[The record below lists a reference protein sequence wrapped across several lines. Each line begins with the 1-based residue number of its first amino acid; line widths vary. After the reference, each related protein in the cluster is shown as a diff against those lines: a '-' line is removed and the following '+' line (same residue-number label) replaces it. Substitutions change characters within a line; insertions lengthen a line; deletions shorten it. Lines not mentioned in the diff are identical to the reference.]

1 MNNKLFPIITAS
13 ILFFAAC
20 TNPSV
25 SENSIDAT
33 NISSSSNSQNDEN
46 KSSNNEPVDL
56 CRCLT
61 EPGDSDYMRQHG
73 TACDAAISSAIGVT
87 DWKKVNMSQ
96 NTIVSNRFDALARKC
111 AGSNDNGEVESASVS
126 DNIDGVYRGSDN
138 ISGLALEA
146 KLVISGDRWSAVS
159 KLGYDAPEIQN
170 GVVHGTDLYDDSGM
184 LKIGYVSGNTARID
198 GYPSMHK

>member
-1 MNNKLFPIITAS
+1 MKIKLYTIVSVS
-13 ILFFAAC
+13 IVFFAAC

-25 SENSIDAT
+25 SKSSIDAT
-33 NISSSSNSQNDEN
+33 STSSSSNSQNEEN
-46 KSSNNEPVDL
+46 KSSSNEPVDL

-73 TACDAAISSAIGVT
+73 TACDEAISSAIGVA

-96 NTIVSNRFDALARKC
+96 NTIVSDRFDALARRC
-111 AGSNDNGEVESASVS
+111 SGSSDNGEVQSASLS

-138 ISGLALEA
+138 ISGLELVA
-146 KLVISGDRWSAVS
+146 KLVIRGDHWSAVS
-159 KLGYDAPEIQN
+159 QLGYDAPEIQN
-170 GVVHGTDLYDDSGM
+170 GVVHGNDLYDDSGM

-198 GYPSMHK
+198 GYPSMNK